1 MIASIMIPLQADAQ
15 AEEIPASLDIDTN
28 HPLAVSVD
36 ADFQHEKPLQIAP
49 ASTSPHLIEDPFRL
63 ADVDLQIPR
72 GTCWPV
78 SCANFGGSLVCV
90 VGRVGTGKT
99 ALLDGMIRE
108 IKRTRG
114 QVIFGGSVAYGGSY
128 LHLRMSASPS

>member
-1 MIASIMIPLQADAQ
+1 
-15 AEEIPASLDIDTN
+15 
-28 HPLAVSVD
+28 VD
-36 ADFQHEKPLQIAP
+36 ADFKHEEPLQIAP
-49 ASTSPHLIEDPFRL
+49 ANTSPHLIKDPFRL

-72 GTCWPV
+72 GVCLPV
-78 SCANFGGSLVCV
+78 SCANFEGSLVCV

-99 ALLDGMIRE
+99 ALLDGMIGE

-128 LHLRMSASPS
+128 LHLRMSTSPS